1 MANKKEKKKKKTQES
16 NFNIKSSLN
25 GNNMIQS
32 NPLISQL
39 KLLEIPW

>member
-1 MANKKEKKKKKTQES
+1 MANKKEKKKTQES

-25 GNNMIQS
+25 SNNMIQS
-32 NPLISQL
+32 DPLISQL